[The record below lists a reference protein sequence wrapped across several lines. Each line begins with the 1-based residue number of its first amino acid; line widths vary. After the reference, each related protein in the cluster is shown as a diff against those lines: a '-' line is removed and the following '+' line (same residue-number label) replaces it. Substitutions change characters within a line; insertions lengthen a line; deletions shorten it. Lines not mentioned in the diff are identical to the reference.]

1 MVRPHRLVRP
11 LFAVLILGCVAAAAR
26 ADDKWPVP
34 VGPSHEPAPFH
45 YDAKLWKDVPKDY
58 LDDAAACI
66 LYAGTTYLV
75 EPDGTVETIVHD
87 VTRLNG
93 RKGVEK
99 LGEYRNIAYDPAYE
113 TLTLNTAVIHKA
125 DGHDAP
131 IEAARRAA
139 PRREHRLSG
148 LRPRKAVHHQLP
160 QPRSRRHFRGQMDGA
175 RQEPRTRRPFLHPLH
190 LRRRHLSLRHRRA
203 ARAPAEG
210 HALQVRLLR
219 RARSTRCAPRTKTRC
234 FIVWKSEHIRQL
246 PQDENLPSKEDLP
259 ARRRLLD
266 VPVVGGGRPRG
277 SRSCARTAGSAPP
290 TCGRRRTT
298 PSRASNDPIAK
309 ARALV
314 YWMRRNIR
322 YVSTGETHDYTPH
335 LPSEILTNRYGD
347 CKDTSQLL
355 AVMLREA
362 GIKVELATLGA
373 LDDGQVL
380 ESVPSPW
387 GTHAILVATIDG
399 KEHWIDTT
407 SEPRRLGLPA
417 ARRPRP
423 PLLRRRR
430 QGRHPPDAD
439 AADDGRRQPHR
450 ARPPTSGSAPT
461 APRAASAT

>member
-1 MVRPHRLVRP
+1 MARPHRLVRP
-11 LFAVLILGCVAAAAR
+11 LLTLLILGCVAAAVR

-75 EPDGTVETIVHD
+75 EPDGTIETIAHD

-99 LGEYRNIAYDPAYE
+99 LGEYRNIAYDPSYE

-125 DGHDAP
+125 DGRDAP

-190 LRRRHLSLRHRRA
+190 LRRRHLSLRHRRV
-203 ARAPAEG
+203 ARAAAEG

-219 RARSTRCAPRTKTRC
+219 RQDRPGAHRGQRPGALSCGRRTTSGSCRRTKTCRPRKTC
-234 FIVWKSEHIRQL
+234 
-246 PQDENLPSKEDLP
+246 

-266 VPVVGGGRPRG
+266 VRLVGGGRPLEAEAAQGLLDLLRRRAPDG
-277 SRSCARTAGSAPP
+277 ARRRQG
-290 TCGRRRTT
+290 RRTT
-298 PSRASNDPIAK
+298 PSTRPAPS
-309 ARALV
+309 
-314 YWMRRNIR
+314 
-322 YVSTGETHDYTPH
+322 STGC
-335 LPSEILTNRYGD
+335 GA
-347 CKDTSQLL
+347 TS
-355 AVMLREA
+355 
-362 GIKVELATLGA
+362 AT
-373 LDDGQVL
+373 
-380 ESVPSPW
+380 SP
-387 GTHAILVATIDG
+387 
-399 KEHWIDTT
+399 
-407 SEPRRLGLPA
+407 R
-417 ARRPRP
+417 ARRTTTRRTC
-423 PLLRRRR
+423 RRR
-430 QGRHPPDAD
+430 
-439 AADDGRRQPHR
+439 
-450 ARPPTSGSAPT
+450 S
-461 APRAASAT
+461 